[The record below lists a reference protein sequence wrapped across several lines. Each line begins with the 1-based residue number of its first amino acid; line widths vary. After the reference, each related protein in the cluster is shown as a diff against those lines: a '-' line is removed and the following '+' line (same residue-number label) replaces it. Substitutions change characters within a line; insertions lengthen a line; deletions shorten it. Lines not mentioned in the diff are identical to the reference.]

1 MDINIVDVLFH
12 VPADLAALDR
22 ANIGATCRA
31 ATGWS
36 RRTSA
41 PATRTCLKLR
51 TTRRPC
57 PRGRCADT

>member
-51 TTRRPC
+51 TTRRP
-57 PRGRCADT
+57 